1 VLQKN
6 RFAGMPDIPT
16 SAEQGFPDLDSNVWF
31 GLFTP
36 AKTPKAIIMKINH
49 DAVTAMRTQEAR
61 ATMLALG
68 AEPVPTTPDEFG
80 AYVKSEITKWTK
92 VIKDAGIKVQ

>member
-1 VLQKN
+1 M
-6 RFAGMPDIPT
+6 A
-16 SAEQGFPDLDSNVWF
+16 
-31 GLFTP
+31 
-36 AKTPKAIIMKINH
+36 MK
-49 DAVTAMRTQEAR
+49 TQEAR

-68 AEPVPTTPDEFG
+68 AEPVPTTPEEFG